1 MSKSGKLSKTQRQFP
16 EEATIVG
23 PPPDVEPTLVGAPL
37 GWAPEPEQPT
47 AVQVEAPIPP
57 PAATEAPSEP
67 VAEPRPAVEVEVRTV
82 KNPATLARRQLPTYE
97 LWTKNRVYNLD
108 ATMSCIEVID
118 LASGRTDKK
127 HTLLGAQLVGGQMR
141 TPDGNELSYP
151 LPTPGSDA
159 VFQKLDNKGRVRL
172 VMTSKVTRVIL
183 HVQLVRVIA
192 DESEMTWDHIAS
204 TRHGAWPEPGHQ

>member
-57 PAATEAPSEP
+57 PAAVEAPSEP

-127 HTLLGAQLVGGQMR
+127 HTLLGAQLGLLDAGVFAKSESIVAVCVLALLAAIFLIRDNRRALLAIHALMGFGALLIAGA
-141 TPDGNELSYP
+141 TAAFGLGLVDGLRP
-151 LPTPGSDA
+151 RRWRRRRRG
-159 VFQKLDNKGRVRL
+159 
-172 VMTSKVTRVIL
+172 
-183 HVQLVRVIA
+183 
-192 DESEMTWDHIAS
+192 
-204 TRHGAWPEPGHQ
+204 

>member
-1 MSKSGKLSKTQRQFP
+1 MSKPRRPGDKLTKTQRQFADVEP
-16 EEATIVG
+16 TIVG
-23 PPPDVEPTLVGAPL
+23 PPPDVEPTLVGSAPV
-37 GWAPEPEQPT
+37 GWTPETEPPPAVRVQAAPEP
-47 AVQVEAPIPP
+47 PP
-57 PAATEAPSEP
+57 PPES
-67 VAEPRPAVEVEVRTV
+67 RPPVEVEVRSI

-108 ATMSCIEVID
+108 STLSCIEVID

-141 TPDGNELSYP
+141 TSDGNELSYP

-159 VFQKLDNKGRVRL
+159 VFQKLDAKGRVRL
-172 VMTSKVTRVIL
+172 VMTSKVTRIIL

-192 DESEMTWDHIAS
+192 DESEVTWDHIAS
-204 TRHGAWPEPGHQ
+204 SRHGTWPQAGHQ

>member
-57 PAATEAPSEP
+57 PAAVEAPSEP

-118 LASGRTDKK
+118 QGPGMDAATLARAGEPFSSTRAGSGMG
-127 HTLLGAQLVGGQMR
+127 LGLYFARAVAEHVGG
-141 TPDGNELSYP
+141 S
-151 LPTPGSDA
+151 
-159 VFQKLDNKGRVRL
+159 L
-172 VMTSKVTRVIL
+172 VLTS
-183 HVQLVRVIA
+183 
-192 DESEMTWDHIAS
+192 
-204 TRHGAWPEPGHQ
+204 EPGTGTTATLCLPRST